1 LPPHFLAV
9 ICALVR
15 ISVLLF
21 WLKEQSNERR
31 VDQVTFDEA
40 AREPIRKKLIQHMK
54 KVRIGVPTLA
64 KQIMAQN
71 PGNEIKIAMRHRFP
85 NGRTRN
91 RSSCGAVPQLRRKPG
106 GWDPELI

>member
-9 ICALVR
+9 ICSLVR

-40 AREPIRKKLIQHMK
+40 ARELIRKKLIQHMK

-64 KQIMAQN
+64 KQSWRKIREMKSRSRCGIGSRMAAHETDRLVALFHSFA
-71 PGNEIKIAMRHRFP
+71 GSLTGGI
-85 NGRTRN
+85 RN
-91 RSSCGAVPQLRRKPG
+91 
-106 GWDPELI
+106 